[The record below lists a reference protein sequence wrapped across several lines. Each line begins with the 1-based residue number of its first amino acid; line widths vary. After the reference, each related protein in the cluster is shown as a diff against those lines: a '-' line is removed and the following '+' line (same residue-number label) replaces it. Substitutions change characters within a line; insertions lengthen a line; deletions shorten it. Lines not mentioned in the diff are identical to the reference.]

1 MVLMIS
7 QPMKGKTQEQINE
20 ERNALIKDLT
30 SKGHVVTDT
39 VFAEQPPETDNVA
52 IWYLA
57 KSINAM
63 SGVDGVI
70 FMKGWENA
78 RGCRIEHD
86 VAVAYGLFVKEL

>member
-20 ERNALIKDLT
+20 ERNALIKDLM

-39 VFAEQPPETDNVA
+39 VFTEQPPKTDNVA

-63 SGVDGVI
+63 SGVDGVV
-70 FMKGWENA
+70 FMRGWENA

>member
-1 MVLMIS
+1 MKLMIS
-7 QPMKGKTQEQINE
+7 QPMRGKTQEQINE

-30 SKGHVVTDT
+30 SKGYTVADT
-39 VFAEQPPETDNVA
+39 VFTDEPPETDNAA

-57 KSINAM
+57 KSIDAM
-63 SGVDGVI
+63 SRVDGVV

-86 VAVAYGLFVKEL
+86 IAVAYGLFVKEL

>member
-1 MVLMIS
+1 MKLMIS
-7 QPMKGKTQEQINE
+7 QPMRGKTQEQINE
-20 ERNALIKDLT
+20 ERNVLVKDLT
-30 SKGHVVTDT
+30 SKGHLVADT
-39 VFAEQPPETDNVA
+39 VFAEQPPETDNAA

-57 KSINAM
+57 KSIDAM

-86 VAVAYGLFVKEL
+86 IAVAYGLFVKEL